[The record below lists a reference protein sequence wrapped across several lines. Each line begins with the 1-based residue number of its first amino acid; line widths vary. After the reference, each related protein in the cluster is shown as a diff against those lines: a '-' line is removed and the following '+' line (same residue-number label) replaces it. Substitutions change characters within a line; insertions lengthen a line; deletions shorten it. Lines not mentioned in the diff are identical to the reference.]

1 MERVPCVN
9 LDFIAGGEA
18 IWSFKFFESGR
29 ELVCDCRGR
38 GGGNLWKPP
47 VRTKR
52 RRRKGVVFS
61 LSIVGLATEL
71 RRSGD
76 AIIQEACGSLF
87 LRKVEA
93 AFQHKTEAKYLDC
106 PLSDQ
111 LSHVKYNAP
120 VRTSAV

>member
-1 MERVPCVN
+1 MCKFGLHRWWEGDLEFQILRVWKELSFV
-9 LDFIAGGEA
+9 IAGEG
-18 IWSFKFFESGR
+18 
-29 ELVCDCRGR
+29 

-52 RRRKGVVFS
+52 RRRKGVVFP

-93 AFQHKTEAKYLDC
+93 AFQHKTEAKFSDSR
-106 PLSDQ
+106 LSKQ
-111 LSHVKYNAP
+111 LSHVKYDAP
-120 VRTSAV
+120 VRRF

>member
-1 MERVPCVN
+1 VFGLETCGNAEEINFPNSDNVTSFLAPSVPVFLSVGRIPCVN
-9 LDFIAGGEA
+9 LDFIVGGEA

-29 ELVCDCRGR
+29 VLVFVIAGE
-38 GGGNLWKPP
+38 GNLWKPP

-61 LSIVGLATEL
+61 LSIAGLATEL

-87 LRKVEA
+87 
-93 AFQHKTEAKYLDC
+93 FAK
-106 PLSDQ
+106 S
-111 LSHVKYNAP
+111 
-120 VRTSAV
+120 